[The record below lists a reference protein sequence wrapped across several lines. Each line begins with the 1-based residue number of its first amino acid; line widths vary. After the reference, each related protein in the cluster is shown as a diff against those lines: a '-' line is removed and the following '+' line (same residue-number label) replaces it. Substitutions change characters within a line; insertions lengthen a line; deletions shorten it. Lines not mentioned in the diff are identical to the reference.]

1 MTFSQNICVFYK
13 QGLDTLDTFR
23 YLRYLRYHRYML
35 RYISYL
41 RFLPSTMRR
50 VLFLKVSQ
58 NNLTIKAT
66 VSQKEL

>member
-13 QGLDTLDTFR
+13 QGLDTLDTF
-23 YLRYLRYHRYML
+23 
-35 RYISYL
+35 SYL